1 MTTPQKLTR
10 GQAVVLGAATLPMIA
25 VGGAGAVATFTNIG
39 AEFGRAET
47 ALGAVAAGE
56 GLTLVLALVLVG
68 LTMLGQ
74 TAPAAVRASLWLAP
88 LGAAI
93 IGLAVADDP
102 TEAVVYAITPMGMSG
117 AAEGLGLVARRIVIY
132 RTQADAETARRNA
145 DAARA
150 LAYHQ
155 ARARS
160 HPGRFAKWS
169 SERATWRIARR
180 IGAGDAALSTELL
193 DMQRTR
199 ITAGAELALGTMMG
213 VPASAPA
220 PEPKAPAPPNRH
232 SAREVLRRRFA
243 EMEPAE
249 AIRIV
254 GDAHPDAAPAELA
267 SLLVEHG
274 VVVDAVDVILVLGRA
289 PSSITVARDDA
300 PDTTDDADDAPQVSR
315 PRALPKSKAILD
327 AAAALG
333 SSPKAAD
340 IVARVQRIH
349 RITVDEPY
357 VRTVLSRAKK
367 PKTTPTPTEPRPM
380 EGGYN

>member
-1 MTTPQKLTR
+1 MTTAQQLTK

-25 VGGAGAVATFTNIG
+25 VGGAGAVATFANIT

-74 TAPAAVRASLWLAP
+74 TAPAAVRVGLWLAP
-88 LGAAI
+88 LGAAN

-102 TEAVVYAITPMGMSG
+102 TEAVVYALTPMGMSG

-132 RTQADAETARRNA
+132 RTRTDAETARRNA

-160 HPGRFAKWS
+160 HPDSLVRRI

-180 IGAGDAALSTELL
+180 IGAGDARLSTELL

-199 ITAGAELALGTMMG
+199 VAAGAELALGTMMG
-213 VPASAPA
+213 LPDPAPA
-220 PEPKAPAPPNRH
+220 PAPKAPAPNRH

-243 EMEPAE
+243 EMDPEE
-249 AIRIV
+249 AIRIT

-267 SLLVEHG
+267 SLLIDHG
-274 VVVDAVDVILVLGRA
+274 VIVDAVDVILVLGRA
-289 PSSITVARDDA
+289 PSSITVDRDDA
-300 PDTTDDADDAPQVSR
+300 PDTTDDADDASQVSR
-315 PRALPKSKAILD
+315 PRALPKSRAILD

-333 SSPKAAD
+333 PSSKASE
-340 IVARVQRIH
+340 IVARVQRIN

-367 PKTTPTPTEPRPM
+367 QAAEKRPESRQM
-380 EGGYN
+380 EGGYA

>member
-1 MTTPQKLTR
+1 MTTPQTLTR
-10 GQAVVLGAATLPMIA
+10 GQAIVLGAATLPMIA

-74 TAPAAVRASLWLAP
+74 TAPAAVRAGLWLAP

-93 IGLAVADDP
+93 IGLAVADNP
-102 TEAVVYAITPMGMSG
+102 TEAVVYALTPMGMSG
-117 AAEGLGLVARRIVIY
+117 AAEGLGLVARRIVVY
-132 RTQADAETARRNA
+132 RTRTDAETARRNA

-160 HPGRFAKWS
+160 HPDALARRI

-180 IGAGDAALSTELL
+180 IGAGDVQLSAELL

-199 ITAGAELALGTMMG
+199 VAAGAELALGTMMG
-213 VPASAPA
+213 LPAATPA
-220 PEPKAPAPPNRH
+220 PEPKAPAPTRH

-243 EMEPAE
+243 EMKPED

-274 VVVDAVDVILVLGRA
+274 VIVDTVDVILALGRA
-289 PSSITVARDDA
+289 PSSITVDRDDA
-300 PDTTDDADDAPQVSR
+300 PDTAGDAGDAPQV
-315 PRALPKSKAILD
+315 PPTKAKAILG

-333 SSPKAAD
+333 PAARPAD
-340 IVARVQRIH
+340 IVERVQRVN

-367 PKTTPTPTEPRPM
+367 PKTATKPRPM